1 MKISKVGF
9 ILAAIAIPEACRALS
24 IVLVK
29 NNSDYKG
36 KLASFY
42 GSFLSSKADI
52 SAALFT
58 LSIGSSMICYKAITS
73 KTPLS
78 CCMAIAVCAIQDV
91 ISCSRD
97 NGTRSFN

>member
-24 IVLVK
+24 IVMFNK
-29 NNSDYKG
+29 NSDYQG

-42 GSFLSSKADI
+42 GSFLSSRSDI

-58 LSIGSSMICYKAITS
+58 LSIGSSMVCYKAITS
-73 KTPLS
+73 KTPVS
-78 CCMAIAVCAIQDV
+78 CCMAIAVCAIQAV
-91 ISCSRD
+91 ISCSKD
-97 NGTRSFN
+97 NGARSFS